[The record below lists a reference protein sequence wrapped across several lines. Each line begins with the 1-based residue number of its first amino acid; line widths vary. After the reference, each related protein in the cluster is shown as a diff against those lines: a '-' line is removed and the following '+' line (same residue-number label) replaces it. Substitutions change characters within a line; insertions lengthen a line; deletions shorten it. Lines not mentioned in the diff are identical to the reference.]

1 VVESPFA
8 RVNARRED
16 ALEQMS
22 LTITLDREGEPVL
35 SLLPEQRLR
44 LMDLM
49 AAAIIAVHRASQKD
63 AREEGH
69 DDDARE

>member
-1 VVESPFA
+1 VVESSFA
-8 RVNARRED
+8 RLNARRED

-22 LTITLDREGEPVL
+22 LTITLDRGGEPAL
-35 SLLPEQRLR
+35 SLRPEQRRR

-49 AAAIIAVHRASQKD
+49 ATAIIAVHRASHAD